1 MYAKQVLRK
10 VGCTKSVFA
19 TDVSADALLVGL
31 PLVLARSHTRMPL
44 FSSSD
49 FRVYLSVYN
58 ALSPLDW
65 SCRARHHRRYQD
77 SASEDAVPK

>member
-31 PLVLARSHTRMPL
+31 PLVLARSHTHMPL
-44 FSSSD
+44 FLSSG
-49 FRVYLSVYN
+49 FRMYLSLYD
-58 ALSPLDW
+58 ALSPLDL
-65 SCRARHHRRYQD
+65 SRHARHDR
-77 SASEDAVPK
+77 